1 MADQNAPTSP
11 RRVRAA
17 ARRAEAL
24 RMRIAGASY
33 REIAAQLGVSHEA
46 ARQLVIKALEQVS
59 DVSEELRAELR
70 KLELERLDAMLRSLW
85 QKVAAGNES
94 AINTALRIME
104 RRAKLAGLDTA
115 DKINISAEVVTKPTL
130 EELIALIRPKDETA

>member
-1 MADQNAPTSP
+1 
-11 RRVRAA
+11 
-17 ARRAEAL
+17 
-24 RMRIAGASY
+24 MRIAGASY

-46 ARQLVIKALEQVS
+46 ARKLVQKALEQVS
-59 DVSEELRAELR
+59 DVSDELRAELR
-70 KLELERLDAMLRSLW
+70 KLELERLDALLRSLW
-85 QKVAAGNES
+85 HKVVAGKES

-115 DKINISAEVVTKPTL
+115 DKIDISAEVVTKPTL